1 MFLHAYGRRRQDIGK
16 YGLIENSA
24 AVDDNITK
32 FSNALRTGAEVIQ
45 EEIQVRRGARARV
58 RASVAPA
65 RPPRP
70 CALSVFFRV

>member
-1 MFLHAYGRRRQDIGK
+1 MFRHAYGRRRQDIGK

-45 EEIQVRRGARARV
+45 EEIQVLRGA

-65 RPPRP
+65 RSTRP